1 MRSTQQHNPMVDLVQ
16 YQLEASMHLAEAV
29 FSSTEK
35 IDRAMLDVT
44 HQAVDGQLK
53 LARAVT
59 DMRDPA
65 RMAELQV
72 SLATRPEKA
81 MHCQQQI
88 MSALVEIQ
96 AEFGKSI
103 KSYLERFGQTASH
116 QGGEGLLAGAI
127 PGAAA
132 VTGGAGVPGSAF
144 NPFTG
149 MLSVWEDAFR
159 EAGRLA
165 SQNLMVARTS
175 LESATHAAREVAG
188 HNVEAAMPNGQHRQ
202 ASQKPKKQSSS
213 RRKA

>member
-1 MRSTQQHNPMVDLVQ
+1 MRSTQQHNPMVDLVH

-29 FSSTEK
+29 FSGTEK

-72 SLATRPEKA
+72 SLASRPEKA

-96 AEFGKSI
+96 AEFGRSI
-103 KSYLERFGQTASH
+103 RVYLERFGQGPLQRAGEMLQPEPLASTARLQH
-116 QGGEGLLAGAI
+116 APL
-127 PGAAA
+127 
-132 VTGGAGVPGSAF
+132 

-149 MLSVWEDAFR
+149 MLSVWEEAFR
-159 EAGRLA
+159 EAGKLA
-165 SQNLMVARTS
+165 SQNMMAASSS
-175 LESATHAAREVAG
+175 LESATAAAREMTSRVAEMP
-188 HNVEAAMPNGQHRQ
+188 VPNGHHRQ
-202 ASQKPKKQSSS
+202 ASGRSKRQSTA

>member
-1 MRSTQQHNPMVDLVQ
+1 MVRSTQQHNPVVDLVH

-29 FSSTEK
+29 FSGTEK

-72 SLATRPEKA
+72 SLASRPEKA

-96 AEFGKSI
+96 AEFGRSI
-103 KSYLERFGQTASH
+103 RDYLERFGQTAAQQTGEAIQ
-116 QGGEGLLAGAI
+116 QGEKVAGI
-127 PGAAA
+127 GHLQGA
-132 VTGGAGVPGSAF
+132 PL

-149 MLSVWEDAFR
+149 MLSVWEEAFR
-159 EAGRLA
+159 EAGKLA
-165 SQNLMVARTS
+165 SQNMMAASSS
-175 LESATHAAREVAG
+175 LESATAAAREMTSRATEMPV
-188 HNVEAAMPNGQHRQ
+188 PNGHHRQ
-202 ASQKPKKQSSS
+202 TAGRQKRQSGA
-213 RRKA
+213 RRGKA

>member
-1 MRSTQQHNPMVDLVQ
+1 MRSTQQHNPMVDLVH

-29 FSSTEK
+29 FSGTEK

-72 SLATRPEKA
+72 SLASRPEKA

-96 AEFGKSI
+96 AEFGRSI
-103 KSYLERFGQTASH
+103 RVYLERFGQNTALQS
-116 QGGEGLLAGAI
+116 GESAEQEESLSKTVAGMGHM
-127 PGAAA
+127 PGA
-132 VTGGAGVPGSAF
+132 PL

-149 MLSVWEDAFR
+149 MLSVWEEAFR
-159 EAGRLA
+159 EAGKLA
-165 SQNLMVARTS
+165 SQNMMAASTS
-175 LESATHAAREVAG
+175 LESATAAAREMSSRGA
-188 HNVEAAMPNGQHRQ
+188 EMPAPNGHHRQ
-202 ASQKPKKQSSS
+202 TSGRAKRQSGA
-213 RRKA
+213 RRKS

>member
-16 YQLEASMHLAEAV
+16 YQLDASMHLAEAV
-29 FSSTEK
+29 FSGTEK

-44 HQAVDGQLK
+44 HQAVDGHLK

-72 SLATRPEKA
+72 SLAARPEKA

-88 MSALVEIQ
+88 MAALVEIQ

-103 KSYLERFGQTASH
+103 RTYLEKFAPAAIAQA
-116 QGGEGLLAGAI
+116 GGGAI
-127 PGAAA
+127 DAGMRAA
-132 VTGGAGVPGSAF
+132 TGGASDASNSPL

-149 MLSVWEDAFR
+149 MLSVWEEAFR
-159 EAGRLA
+159 EASRLA
-165 SQNLMVARTS
+165 SQNMMVARDSFET
-175 LESATHAAREVAG
+175 ATQAAREAAS
-188 HNVEAAMPNGQHRQ
+188 HSVEASMPNGHRH
-202 ASQKPKKQSSS
+202 APQKTKRGTSA
-213 RRKA
+213 RRKS

>member
-1 MRSTQQHNPMVDLVQ
+1 MRSTQQHNPMADLVQ

-29 FSSTEK
+29 FSGTEK

-44 HQAVDGQLK
+44 HQAMDGQLK
-53 LARAVT
+53 LARAVAS
-59 DMRDPA
+59 MRDPS

-72 SLATRPEKA
+72 SLASRPEKT

-103 KSYLERFGQTASH
+103 RNYLERLSQTSAEQS
-116 QGGEGLLAGAI
+116 GEVINETPVGS
-127 PGAAA
+127 
-132 VTGGAGVPGSAF
+132 GAGLPGGPPL

-149 MLSVWEDAFR
+149 MLSVWEEAFK
-159 EAGRLA
+159 EASRLA
-165 SQNLMVARTS
+165 SQNMMVAKSSMENATS
-175 LESATHAAREVAG
+175 AAREAVSQGYESAK
-188 HNVEAAMPNGQHRQ
+188 VNGHRQ
-202 ASQKPKKQSSS
+202 HTRVKRQAAG

>member
-1 MRSTQQHNPMVDLVQ
+1 MRSTQQHNPMVDLVH

-29 FSSTEK
+29 FSGTEK

-65 RMAELQV
+65 RMEALQV
-72 SLATRPEKA
+72 SLASRPEKA

-96 AEFGKSI
+96 AEFGRSI
-103 KSYLERFGQTASH
+103 RNYLERFGQNAAQQAGEAMQ
-116 QGGEGLLAGAI
+116 QGES
-127 PGAAA
+127 AARIA
-132 VTGGAGVPGSAF
+132 EFSRAPL

-149 MLSVWEDAFR
+149 MLSVWEEAFR
-159 EAGRLA
+159 EAGKLA
-165 SQNLMVARTS
+165 SQNMMAASSS
-175 LESATHAAREVAG
+175 LESATAAAREMTSRNA
-188 HNVEAAMPNGQHRQ
+188 EMPAPNGHHRQ
-202 ASQKPKKQSSS
+202 ASGRAKRQGSA

>member
-1 MRSTQQHNPMVDLVQ
+1 MRSTQQHNPMVDLVH

-29 FSSTEK
+29 FSGTEK

-72 SLATRPEKA
+72 ALASRPEKA

-96 AEFGKSI
+96 AEFGRSI
-103 KSYLERFGQTASH
+103 RVYLERFAQNAAQQSGQSVEQAETIASMGH
-116 QGGEGLLAGAI
+116 M
-127 PGAAA
+127 PGA
-132 VTGGAGVPGSAF
+132 PL

-149 MLSVWEDAFR
+149 MLSVWEEAFR
-159 EAGRLA
+159 EAGKLA
-165 SQNLMVARTS
+165 SQNMMAASSS
-175 LESATHAAREVAG
+175 LETATAAAREMTSRGTEMPA
-188 HNVEAAMPNGQHRQ
+188 PNGHHRQ
-202 ASQKPKKQSSS
+202 TSGRPKRQTGT
-213 RRKA
+213 RRKP

>member
-1 MRSTQQHNPMVDLVQ
+1 MRSTQQHNPMVDLVH

-29 FSSTEK
+29 FSGTEK

-65 RMAELQV
+65 RMEALQV
-72 SLATRPEKA
+72 SLASRPEKA

-96 AEFGKSI
+96 AEFGRSI
-103 KSYLERFGQTASH
+103 RNYLERFGQNAVQQAGEAMQQGESAAGIAPFSH
-116 QGGEGLLAGAI
+116 APL
-127 PGAAA
+127 
-132 VTGGAGVPGSAF
+132 

-149 MLSVWEDAFR
+149 MLSLWEEAFR
-159 EAGRLA
+159 EAGKLA
-165 SQNLMVARTS
+165 SQNMMAASSS
-175 LESATHAAREVAG
+175 LESATAAAREMTSRSAEMPG
-188 HNVEAAMPNGQHRQ
+188 PNGHQRQ
-202 ASQKPKKQSSS
+202 TSGRAKRQGSA
-213 RRKA
+213 RRKT

>member
-1 MRSTQQHNPMVDLVQ
+1 MRSTQQHNPMVDLVH

-29 FSSTEK
+29 FSGTEK

-72 SLATRPEKA
+72 SLASRPEKA

-96 AEFGKSI
+96 AEFGRSI
-103 KSYLERFGQTASH
+103 RNYLERFGQSTAQQVSEAIQHAEPVAGIGH
-116 QGGEGLLAGAI
+116 QQ
-127 PGAAA
+127 
-132 VTGGAGVPGSAF
+132 GSPL

-149 MLSVWEDAFR
+149 MLSVWEEAFR
-159 EAGRLA
+159 EAGKLA
-165 SQNLMVARTS
+165 SQNMMAASSS
-175 LESATHAAREVAG
+175 LESATAAAREMTSR
-188 HNVEAAMPNGQHRQ
+188 AADMPVPNGHHRQ
-202 ASQKPKKQSSS
+202 ASGKSKRQGGAK
-213 RRKA
+213 RKA

>member
-1 MRSTQQHNPMVDLVQ
+1 MRSTQQHNPMVDLVH

-29 FSSTEK
+29 FSGTEK

-53 LARAVT
+53 LARAAT

-65 RMAELQV
+65 RMAELQL
-72 SLATRPEKA
+72 SLASRPEKA

-96 AEFGKSI
+96 AEFGRSI
-103 KSYLERFGQTASH
+103 RDYLERFGQSSAQQAMEASK
-116 QGGEGLLAGAI
+116 QGETM
-127 PGAAA
+127 AAA
-132 VTGGAGVPGSAF
+132 GFGSLKGAPL

-149 MLSVWEDAFR
+149 MLSVWEEAFR
-159 EAGRLA
+159 EAGKLA
-165 SQNLMVARTS
+165 SQNMMAASSS
-175 LESATHAAREVAG
+175 LESVTAAAREMTSRGAEMPV
-188 HNVEAAMPNGQHRQ
+188 PNGHHRQ
-202 ASQKPKKQSSS
+202 TSGRPKRQGGT